1 MASDEVFDL
10 LVLTDATA
18 SMSSYLR
25 ALNQSLPEIL
35 RVSALID
42 CFSRIGVMAYRDYS
56 ADMVTEWSGW
66 YGDGEDTITQSK
78 LLTMAKSIRTD
89 SGHHSIDWPEA
100 AKTGLARA
108 YSVMRPE
115 ATTIIVLYADAPPH
129 TLGIA
134 SRNRDTE
141 IKNLSKPDSFNG
153 VGNLFTDWV
162 SGAKAL
168 QGEKKAKVFSIIQG
182 AIADTL
188 SPFLFLS
195 HLTGGVC
202 FKLDIGDASVTTA
215 DAISQLTIGIL
226 LSWMGVGKLGTS
238 ASGERKFAKLLQ
250 YRSAAAIQ
258 NSTQEG
264 DADTTGK
271 YFPVNQSTNAEYVV
285 EENIKSRDP
294 TLNELHTVVDAR
306 KTPVM
311 DFSKR
316 YMADT
321 NYQGF
326 VVDQLKSLIDADVA
340 AIAVNPIFGTL
351 WRTVCNDRE
360 NPARDGLIQSFGYAV
375 DRISEPEKKS
385 RMKTWLEE
393 SYDYAAEILDIVSQ
407 VSNEERYPCVFL
419 DPTVCFTNEGD
430 GDGEDDKAKAS
441 GKQGVAGFTRDELM
455 EIGRSCDSRILR
467 RLGRVLTRLTYVQS
481 ENTLPAHMKGDEE
494 VIRIPMALADA
505 KYQRK
510 FWRILLHLIL
520 PGTML
525 AARPGALLA
534 ALSLRMG
541 LKPLTEAADQ
551 ELLFFSKKWN
561 NLDIPETWNASCLSL
576 LLDADRDY
584 EKRVTEGVTHR
595 HSHDACI
602 LSEGDRQLF
611 KTLVDYKLLELNLNT
626 TLQAKVGWHPEKSKV
641 ALGPVVICKSCSF
654 PRSVTIMGRDGV
666 CGLCPQKCSCNICQ
680 PFEDEKLRR
689 ETNVRAD
696 DNEKTEG
703 TWVECF
709 TPTCRAQ
716 YVVYNPDALNVRPKC
731 YYCRHSSSATA
742 PWVECSQCL
751 NRIIWPKTYR
761 PSDFDAAS
769 FKCPGCVTNKVT
781 MIDYET
787 SAKSLSGENGTS
799 WLLRNEN
806 GAIKDPF
813 NGRSLFHTIS
823 AVSDR
828 QSLAA
833 NVQVLPAE
841 AGQST
846 HLTIRGKVVHNQAQV
861 FDSLRSWV
869 ESRKTEAG
877 ECSLCFSNIR
887 KTDLRQA
894 CGRSG
899 CHQTIC
905 SGCLQDWYG
914 LNSRGRIINIAAL
927 SCPFCR
933 RQPTRKTVSAL
944 GLSQLGNLGTA
955 VEESGSWIYAWCD
968 DCGLARR
975 FVERVCAAGAP
986 QEVFNW
992 CCDECKEMKGTK
1004 LQIRQCPGCGT
1015 LTEKMGGC
1023 DHISCTVPGCGAH
1036 WCFFC
1041 GENVGL
1047 ADIYDHMDRVHNGWW
1062 DGQDEEPDE
1071 YMD

>member
-1 MASDEVFDL
+1 MTSEVFDL

-35 RVSALID
+35 RVSALTD

-78 LLTMAKSIRTD
+78 LLFMAKSIRTD

-108 YSVMRPE
+108 YSVMRSE

-141 IKNLSKPDSFNG
+141 IKNLSKADSFNG

-238 ASGERKFAKLLQ
+238 ASGERKFARLLQ
-250 YRSAAAIQ
+250 YRDTAAIQ
-258 NSTQEG
+258 NSTHEG
-264 DADTTGK
+264 DGDTTGK
-271 YFPVNQSTNAEYVV
+271 YFPVNQSTTAEYVV
-285 EENIKSRDP
+285 EENIESRNP

-316 YMADT
+316 YTADT

-419 DPTVCFTNEGD
+419 DPTVCFTND
-430 GDGEDDKAKAS
+430 GDGEDDKTKAS

-626 TLQAKVGWHPEKSKV
+626 TLQAKLGWHPEKSKV

-666 CGLCPQKCSCNICQ
+666 CGLCPQMCNCNICQ

-731 YYCRHSSSATA
+731 YYCRHSSSANA

-751 NRIIWPKTYR
+751 NRIIWPKTY
-761 PSDFDAAS
+761 PLLTSMPPAS
-769 FKCPGCVTNKVT
+769 NV
-781 MIDYET
+781 
-787 SAKSLSGENGTS
+787 L
-799 WLLRNEN
+799 
-806 GAIKDPF
+806 
-813 NGRSLFHTIS
+813 
-823 AVSDR
+823 AV
-828 QSLAA
+828 
-833 NVQVLPAE
+833 
-841 AGQST
+841 
-846 HLTIRGKVVHNQAQV
+846 
-861 FDSLRSWV
+861 
-869 ESRKTEAG
+869 
-877 ECSLCFSNIR
+877 
-887 KTDLRQA
+887 
-894 CGRSG
+894 
-899 CHQTIC
+899 
-905 SGCLQDWYG
+905 
-914 LNSRGRIINIAAL
+914 
-927 SCPFCR
+927 
-933 RQPTRKTVSAL
+933 
-944 GLSQLGNLGTA
+944 
-955 VEESGSWIYAWCD
+955 
-968 DCGLARR
+968 
-975 FVERVCAAGAP
+975 
-986 QEVFNW
+986 
-992 CCDECKEMKGTK
+992 
-1004 LQIRQCPGCGT
+1004 
-1015 LTEKMGGC
+1015 
-1023 DHISCTVPGCGAH
+1023 
-1036 WCFFC
+1036 
-1041 GENVGL
+1041 
-1047 ADIYDHMDRVHNGWW
+1047 
-1062 DGQDEEPDE
+1062 
-1071 YMD
+1071 

>member
-25 ALNQSLPEIL
+25 ALNHSLPEIL
-35 RVSALID
+35 RVSALTD

-56 ADMVTEWSGW
+56 ANMVTEWSGW
-66 YGDGEDTITQSK
+66 YGNGEDAITQSR
-78 LLTMAKSIRTD
+78 LLSMAKSIRTD
-89 SGHHSIDWPEA
+89 SGDYSIDWPEA

-115 ATTIIVLYADAPPH
+115 ATTIIVLYADAPPP

-141 IKNLSKPDSFNG
+141 IKNLSKVDSFNG

-168 QGEKKAKVFSIIQG
+168 QGEKKAKVFSIVQG

-202 FKLDIGDASVTTA
+202 FKLDIGDATVTTA

-238 ASGERKFAKLLQ
+238 ASGERSFAKLLQ
-250 YRSAAAIQ
+250 YRDAATIQ
-258 NSTQEG
+258 NSTHEG
-264 DADTTGK
+264 DGDTTGK
-271 YFPVNQSTNAEYVV
+271 YFPVNQSTNAEYEV
-285 EENIKSRDP
+285 EENIESRNP

-316 YMADT
+316 YTTDT
-321 NYQGF
+321 DYRGF
-326 VVDQLKSLIDADVA
+326 VADQLKSLIDADVA

-351 WRTVCNDRE
+351 WRTVCNDRD
-360 NPARDGLIQSFGYAV
+360 NPARDGLIQSFEA
-375 DRISEPEKKS
+375 EKKS
-385 RMKTWLEE
+385 RMKIWLEE
-393 SYDYAAEILDIVSQ
+393 SYDYAAEILQIVSQ
-407 VSNEERYPCVFL
+407 VLNEERYPCVFL
-419 DPTVCFTNEGD
+419 DPTENFTNESGKD
-430 GDGEDDKAKAS
+430 HQVETS
-441 GKQGVAGFTRDELM
+441 GKQGVAGFTRDELL

-481 ENTLPAHMKGDEE
+481 EDTLPAHMKGDEE

-541 LKPLTEAADQ
+541 LRPLTEAADQ

-561 NLDIPETWNASCLSL
+561 NLDIPETWNASCLSM

-584 EKRVTEGVTHR
+584 EKRVTDGVTHR

-602 LSEGDRQLF
+602 LPEGDRQLF

-626 TLQAKVGWHPEKSKV
+626 TLQAKVGWHPEKAKV

-666 CGLCPQKCSCNICQ
+666 CGLCPQKCGCNICQ
-680 PFEDEKLRR
+680 PFDDEKLRR
-689 ETNVRAD
+689 ETNVCAD
-696 DNEKTEG
+696 HNKKTEG

-731 YYCRHSSSATA
+731 YYCRHGNSANA

-781 MIDYET
+781 MIAHET
-787 SAKSLSGENGTS
+787 SAKSLSGENGTY

-828 QSLAA
+828 QSLAD
-833 NVQVLPAE
+833 NVQVLP

-846 HLTIRGKVVHNQAQV
+846 HLTIRGKVVHNQA
-861 FDSLRSWV
+861 
-869 ESRKTEAG
+869 E
-877 ECSLCFSNIR
+877 
-887 KTDLRQA
+887 
-894 CGRSG
+894 
-899 CHQTIC
+899 
-905 SGCLQDWYG
+905 YG

-986 QEVFNW
+986 PEVFNW
-992 CCDECKEMKGTK
+992 CCDECKEKKGTK
-1004 LQIRQCPGCGT
+1004 LQIRNCPGCGT
-1015 LTEKMGGC
+1015 PTEKMGGC
-1023 DHISCTVPGCGAH
+1023 DHITCTVPGCGAH

-1041 GENVGL
+1041 GGIVGY

-1062 DGQDEEPDE
+1062 NGQDEERDE
-1071 YMD
+1071 DVY